1 MPLTVL
7 QVAFPFAPVGA
18 DAVGG
23 AEQILSACDAAVVR
37 AGYRSIVVACEGSR
51 TCGELVAVPRVSRAD
66 DPHVRAAAHDAHREA
81 IENAIGKFGVDV
93 AHCHGIDF
101 DAYIPAEGVNVLV
114 TLHLD
119 PQAYSVRALTSERA
133 GTFFNCVSLSQHA
146 RCPKLWNL
154 LPPIANGVD
163 VDELQPDS
171 QARRAHALVLA
182 RICPE
187 KCIHLAVD
195 AAKKAELDLIVAGE
209 IFPYAE
215 HQRYFAEHVQ
225 PLLDAQRVFIGP
237 VGFAEKRKLLQ
248 SARGLLV
255 PSLIEETSS
264 LVAMEALA
272 CGTPVIA
279 FRRGA
284 LPEIVQDRVTGFLVD
299 NAEQMAAAIAN
310 VNSLSAAD
318 CVGAA
323 RRRFD
328 AARMTREYIE
338 LYERLAEG
346 QSARRQVRRA
356 ASCA

>member
-1 MPLTVL
+1 MALAVL

-81 IENAIGKFGVDV
+81 IENAIAKFGVDIV
-93 AHCHGIDF
+93 HCHGIDF
-101 DAYIPAEGVNVLV
+101 DAYLPAEGVNVLV

-119 PQAYSVRALTSERA
+119 PQAYSVRGLNTERA
-133 GTFFNCVSLSQHA
+133 GTFFNCVSRSQHA
-146 RCPKLWNL
+146 RCAKVRNL

-163 VDELQPDS
+163 VDELQPDP
-171 QARRAHALVLA
+171 QTRRAHALVLA

-187 KCIHLAVD
+187 KGIHLAIES
-195 AAKKAELDLIVAGE
+195 AKKAEVDLIIAGE
-209 IFPYAE
+209 IFPYSD

-225 PLLDAQRVFIGP
+225 PLVDARRVFVGP
-237 VGFAEKRKLLQ
+237 VEFAEKRKLLQ
-248 SARGLLV
+248 SARCLLI

-272 CGTPVIA
+272 CGTPVVA

-284 LPEIVQDRVTGFLVD
+284 LPEIVEDRVTGFLVD
-299 NAEQMAAAIAN
+299 NGNQMATAIVN

-318 CVGAA
+318 CVGTAC
-323 RRRFD
+323 RRFN
-328 AARMTREYIE
+328 AARMAREYIDV
-338 LYERLAEG
+338 YEKLTEA
-346 QSARRQVRRA
+346 QLARRQMRRA
-356 ASCA
+356 AS